1 MLFGAHVSIAGG
13 IQNSPKRSLDLGGEV
28 FQIFSRSPR
37 GGKAPEITSDIIS
50 EFNLNLKKYKQR
62 EFYIH
67 TPYYINLGSSNNRI
81 YYGSISVL
89 GEELERGSKLGAKY
103 LMTHLGSAKDLGEKK
118 SFEKVVKG
126 IKEVLKKHKGKTK
139 FLIEIAAGAGKIIGD
154 NFQEIANIIKEV
166 EKKNDFKNALGV
178 CFDTAHA
185 FASGYDLRDKKL
197 VKKTFDDFDKIIGL
211 ERLKLIHG
219 NDSMVDFDSK
229 KDRHENIGKGK
240 IGLDG
245 FRAIINDK
253 RLKNINM
260 IIETPGDGERVKDL
274 EVLKKLRDK

>member
-139 FLIEIAAGAGKIIGD
+139 FLIETGYWLAILMVM
-154 NFQEIANIIKEV
+154 EPPKEWPIMV
-166 EKKNDFKNALGV
+166 GLTPR
-178 CFDTAHA
+178 CFINSLMILAY
-185 FASGYDLRDKKL
+185 SERSRGCL
-197 VKKTFDDFDKIIGL
+197 IL
-211 ERLKLIHG
+211 ESPKPGR
-219 NDSMVDFDSK
+219 S
-229 KDRHENIGKGK
+229 
-240 IGLDG
+240 
-245 FRAIINDK
+245 RA
-253 RLKNINM
+253 
-260 IIETPGDGERVKDL
+260 
-274 EVLKKLRDK
+274 